1 MSEQENGG
9 QSGAQ
14 ATEQDGAQAPGG
26 TPQGEGAAS
35 GDRPPSYRKMEE
47 DATTLNETER
57 TGEGTG
63 ARAGE
68 YS

>member
-1 MSEQENGG
+1 MADEERQSRETEEQPDASSKTTAPSKQTAQSQG
-9 QSGAQ
+9 QESSVPS
-14 ATEQDGAQAPGG
+14 TED
-26 TPQGEGAAS
+26 
-35 GDRPPSYRKMEE
+35 
-47 DATTLNETER
+47 ER

>member
-1 MSEQENGG
+1 MANEERQNKEAVEQPGG
-9 QSGAQ
+9 SGETTGNQSGQAQ
-14 ATEQDGAQAPGG
+14 QKEANAPSTED
-26 TPQGEGAAS
+26 
-35 GDRPPSYRKMEE
+35 
-47 DATTLNETER
+47 ER

>member
-1 MSEQENGG
+1 MSEEKRGTQESPRGDRGEHPSNP
-9 QSGAQ
+9 A
-14 ATEQDGAQAPGG
+14 AT
-26 TPQGEGAAS
+26 TEGAHA
-35 GDRPPSYRKMEE
+35 PVHP
-47 DATTLNETER
+47 DADANADEER

>member
-1 MSEQENGG
+1 MSEREKTAPQ
-9 QSGAQ
+9 GAAEGE
-14 ATEQDGAQAPGG
+14 ATQG
-26 TPQGEGAAS
+26 TPQGEGAPE
-35 GDRPPSYRKMEE
+35 GERPPSYRKMEE
-47 DATTLNETER
+47 DSTELNESER

>member
-1 MSEQENGG
+1 MSDEVKTGATTDG
-9 QSGAQ
+9 QSP
-14 ATEQDGAQAPGG
+14 D
-26 TPQGEGAAS
+26 AAS
-35 GDRPPSYRKMEE
+35 GRGDKPIQSSGKGAQQPAQGSGTPE
-47 DATTLNETER
+47 DER